1 MITTITFN
9 PAIDKRYY
17 VNKISLGEVQRVV
30 EVENTAGGKGLNV
43 SRVASLLGE
52 KVTATGLLGGANG
65 DFIAKE
71 LIKMDIENK
80 FQSII
85 GETRT
90 CLAII
95 DDNKNQTE
103 LLESGPEITNEEF
116 AGWMTI
122 YRELLNTTDIIVASG
137 SLPKGLTDDTYSIII
152 KEAKAKGVKFFL
164 DTSGQ
169 ALIKSLD
176 SAPYFIKPNTDEI
189 KLITNKESN
198 SREDI
203 IEAIKYLLSKGIE
216 IVTVSLGKGGSITGH
231 GKKLYEAVIPKVQA
245 VNSVGSGDS
254 FTAGMAVAIK
264 RGMSMEDAIKFASA
278 CGTANAME
286 KQTGFISQ
294 ENVDSL
300 FQRIQVIISDI

>member
-17 VNKISLGEVQRVV
+17 VNKISLGEVQRVL

-52 KVTATGLLGGANG
+52 KVTATGLLGGASG

-71 LIKMDIENK
+71 LIKMGIENK
-80 FQSII
+80 FQSIK

-95 DDNKNQTE
+95 DDDKNQTE
-103 LLESGPEITNEEF
+103 LLESGPEISHEEF
-116 AGWMTI
+116 ASWMTI

-137 SLPKGLTDDTYSIII
+137 SLPKGLSDDTYSIII
-152 KEAKAKGVKFFL
+152 KEAKEKGVKFLL

-169 ALIKSLD
+169 ALIKSL
-176 SAPYFIKPNTDEI
+176 SAAPYFIKPNTDEI

-231 GKKLYEAVIPKVQA
+231 GNKLYEAIIPEVQA

-264 RGMSMEDAIKFASA
+264 RGMTMEDAVKFASA

-286 KQTGFISQ
+286 KQTGFIKQ

-300 FQRIQVIISDI
+300 FQRIQVDISDI

>member
-17 VNKISLGEVQRVV
+17 VNEISLGEVQRVI

-71 LIKMDIENK
+71 LIKMGIENK
-80 FQSII
+80 FQSIR

-95 DDNKNQTE
+95 DDDKNQTE
-103 LLESGPEITNEEF
+103 LLESGPEISHEEF
-116 AGWMTI
+116 TSWMTI

-137 SLPKGLTDDTYSIII
+137 SLPKGLSDDIYSIII
-152 KEAKAKGVKFFL
+152 KEAKEKGVKFFL

-169 ALIKSLD
+169 SLIKALD
-176 SAPYFIKPNTDEI
+176 STPYFIKPNTDEI

-198 SREDI
+198 SKEDI
-203 IEAIKYLLSKGIE
+203 IKAIKYLLSKGIE
-216 IVTVSLGKGGSITGH
+216 MVTVSLGKGGSITGH
-231 GKKLYEAVIPKVQA
+231 GEKLYEAIIPEVQA

-264 RGMSMEDAIKFASA
+264 RGMTMEDAIKFASA

-286 KQTGFISQ
+286 KQTGFIKQ

-300 FQRIQVIISDI
+300 FQRIQVNISNI

>member
-17 VNKISLGEVQRVV
+17 VNKISLGEVQRVL

-52 KVTATGLLGGANG
+52 KVTATGLLGGASG

-71 LIKMDIENK
+71 LIKMGIENK
-80 FQSII
+80 FQSIK
-85 GETRT
+85 GETRA

-95 DDNKNQTE
+95 DDDKNQTE
-103 LLESGPEITNEEF
+103 LLESGPEISHEEF
-116 AGWMTI
+116 ASWMTI

-137 SLPKGLTDDTYSIII
+137 SLPKGLSDDTYSIII
-152 KEAKAKGVKFFL
+152 KEAKEKRVKFLL

-169 ALIKSLD
+169 ALIKSL
-176 SAPYFIKPNTDEI
+176 SAAPYFIKPNTDEI

-231 GKKLYEAVIPKVQA
+231 GKRLYEAIIPEVQA

-264 RGMSMEDAIKFASA
+264 RGMTMEDAIKFASA

-286 KQTGFISQ
+286 KQTGFIKQ

-300 FQRIQVIISDI
+300 FKRVQVNISNI